1 MRKIYVLEYGTSD
14 GYTIINWLEYKA
26 FARLHRA
33 KRFIKNKYPDC
44 LESEGELISEGK
56 GIVANFELNPT
67 DREYGDD
74 SEWVD
79 IIELEV
85 EE

>member
-1 MRKIYVLEYGTSD
+1 MKKIYVLEYGTSD
-14 GYTIINWLEYKA
+14 GYTTMNWLEYKA
-26 FARLHRA
+26 FVSLHRA

-44 LESEGELISEGK
+44 LELEGK
-56 GIVANFELNPT
+56 LIFEDKQIVANFELNPT
-67 DREYGDD
+67 NREYGDD

-85 EE
+85 AE